1 MIMLSFSK
9 RSGHRVAQSL
19 PRGLAALAVL
29 AALAAGPLIPGGSAA
44 WAQGKTELLVYSAL
58 EADQVKAYKDAFE
71 KDNPAIE
78 LKFVRDSTGIVTAKL
93 LAEKANPQADV
104 VWGLAATSLMLLD
117 KEGMLMPYAPK
128 GLDAVKKSMRDP
140 RNPPTWVGMDVWASA
155 ICFNT
160 VEAGKKNLPKPAAWA
175 DLTHPAYRGQITMPH
190 PASSGTG
197 YLMVSAWLQMM
208 GEQRGWA
215 YMDGLHQ
222 NIGVYTHSG
231 SKPCR
236 QAGAGEYPVGLS
248 FEYRANRTKKDGAPI
263 DIVLP
268 SEGLGWDM
276 EATAILRTTKKPD
289 AAKALADWAVTRKA
303 NELYANNF
311 AIVALPGVQEKL
323 QFVDGDIEQLLAKND
338 FAWAAANRERIL
350 AEWSKRYEAKAEKR

>member
-128 GLDAVKKSMRDP
+128 GLDAVK
-140 RNPPTWVGMDVWASA
+140 
-155 ICFNT
+155 
-160 VEAGKKNLPKPAAWA
+160 
-175 DLTHPAYRGQITMPH
+175 
-190 PASSGTG
+190 
-197 YLMVSAWLQMM
+197 
-208 GEQRGWA
+208 
-215 YMDGLHQ
+215 
-222 NIGVYTHSG
+222 
-231 SKPCR
+231 
-236 QAGAGEYPVGLS
+236 
-248 FEYRANRTKKDGAPI
+248 
-263 DIVLP
+263 
-268 SEGLGWDM
+268 
-276 EATAILRTTKKPD
+276 
-289 AAKALADWAVTRKA
+289 
-303 NELYANNF
+303 
-311 AIVALPGVQEKL
+311 
-323 QFVDGDIEQLLAKND
+323 
-338 FAWAAANRERIL
+338 
-350 AEWSKRYEAKAEKR
+350 